1 MDASELSEQIRQSIE
16 SGEWSLALS
25 ALAGAWGEVSEF
37 GTVYCHLPD
46 YPGVWVRFATRG
58 YPFSLRRTWDEVK
71 GDDAVLSII
80 LPRVT
85 AGNMLDVDGNPIS
98 LPPDGE
104 RPTTL
109 LDNIDDTVVIWLIR
123 AFWRFWRIELS
134 VPRKN

>member
-58 YPFSLRRTWDEVK
+58 YPFRLRREWESAST
-71 GDDAVLSII
+71 DAALIGII

-85 AGNMLDVDGNPIS
+85 AWNMPDVDGNPIP
-98 LPPDGE
+98 LPSGE
-104 RPTTL
+104 RGIEILNDADDSLVVWL
-109 LDNIDDTVVIWLIR
+109 LR
-123 AFWRFWRIELS
+123 AFWRFWRIELP